1 MNAAFAAA
9 FGDHCHSLTSFRAN
23 LALRSGHGDVRVG
36 SVKRSASLYGGPIF
50 NKHDGFRA
58 SLIVTD
64 EALSSETG
72 NGRGFRGPVERRTA
86 RRDQVPTTQFRNRIW
101 LRAVTRS
108 RALLALAFHGIVL
121 DLVTLFF
128 SAATPISTASI
139 DPLRN
144 WHSG

>member
-1 MNAAFAAA
+1 MSELGPLSAQ
-9 FGDHCHSLTSFRAN
+9 
-23 LALRSGHGDVRVG
+23 LR
-36 SVKRSASLYGGPIF
+36 YGGPIF

-64 EALSSETG
+64 EVLSSETG

-86 RRDQVPTTQFRNRIW
+86 RRDQVPTTQSRNRIW